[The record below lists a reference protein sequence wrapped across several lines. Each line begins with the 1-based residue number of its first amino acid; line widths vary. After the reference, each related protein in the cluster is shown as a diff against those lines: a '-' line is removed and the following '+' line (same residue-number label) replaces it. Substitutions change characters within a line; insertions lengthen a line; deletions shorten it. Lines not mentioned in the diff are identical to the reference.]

1 MDKSLLPEA
10 FDRLKIGYDD
20 AVLSRFYAYL
30 GEIMLF
36 NPTYKLVAQEDED
49 EIIIRH
55 FIDSAAAMPY
65 MASLGPK
72 TIADLGSG
80 AGFPGVVLAILMPD
94 TEFALVERMSRRVS
108 FLRNVIARL
117 ALDNVE
123 IVNCDAKRVAKTFDV
138 VTARAY
144 HPVYDCFDEMKRLV
158 SGRGRIVLYKGPVK
172 NADSEAAVL
181 ERSGRIDGH
190 EIIPLHVPFLDEARS
205 LLVLR

>member
-10 FDRLKIGYDD
+10 FDRLEIGYDD
-20 AVLSRFYAYL
+20 AVLSRFDAYL

-36 NPTYKLVAQEDED
+36 NPTYKLVAQNDED
-49 EIIIRH
+49 EIVIRH

-94 TEFALVERMSRRVS
+94 TKFTLVERMSRRVS

-123 IVNCDAKRVAKTFDV
+123 IADCDAKRVAKTFDV

-144 HPVYDCFDEMKRLV
+144 HPVYDCFDEMERLV
-158 SGRGRIVLYKGPVK
+158 SDSGHIVLYKGPEK
-172 NADSEAAVL
+172 NAKSEAEVL
-181 ERSGRIDGH
+181 QRNKKIDDCT
-190 EIIPLHVPFLDEARS
+190 IIHLQVPFLDEARS